1 MEKRTLGGSDFI
13 HEGWDGGAGGD
24 SDEEFSFRTGGV
36 WDAYLSSKVSLSG
49 LEFPGLE
56 I

>member
-1 MEKRTLGGSDFI
+1 MEKRTLGRSDFI
-13 HEGWDGGAGGD
+13 NEGWDGDAGGD
-24 SDEEFSFRTGGV
+24 SDQEFSFRTSRV